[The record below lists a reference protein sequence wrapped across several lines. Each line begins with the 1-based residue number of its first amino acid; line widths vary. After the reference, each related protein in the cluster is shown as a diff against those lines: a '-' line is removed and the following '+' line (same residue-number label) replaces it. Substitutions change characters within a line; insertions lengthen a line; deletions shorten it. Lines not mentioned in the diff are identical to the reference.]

1 MRAMHVWTQQ
11 ERGAVVGT
19 DDGGWD
25 RAKVDATSFSRGL
38 AAVWDNSPIRPPG
51 SESTPV
57 ETHEKPHERG
67 VYEAGIRA
75 FLTTWF
81 QTNRW
86 SRVLFNPIGFWS
98 RSGDTVTGLAGTVLS
113 CKEINPFQARRRL
126 RILARSVRPVI

>member
-1 MRAMHVWTQQ
+1 MRAMHAWTQQ

-57 ETHEKPHERG
+57 ETHEKPRKRG

-86 SRVLFNPIGFWS
+86 SRVLFSPIGF
-98 RSGDTVTGLAGTVLS
+98 GAGQVT
-113 CKEINPFQARRRL
+113 RL
-126 RILARSVRPVI
+126 LDLLVQY